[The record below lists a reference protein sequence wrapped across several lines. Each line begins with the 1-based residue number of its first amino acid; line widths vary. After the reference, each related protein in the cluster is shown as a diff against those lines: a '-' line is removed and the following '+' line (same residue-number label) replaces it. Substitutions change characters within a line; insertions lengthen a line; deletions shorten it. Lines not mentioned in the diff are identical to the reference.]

1 MTYVYSQE
9 AKERIAAMGAAAIT
23 DFIEEIPHDIRKAV
37 FDCLPKLPGGF
48 RPGTTAEFKEKQRRI
63 VSGLMHHSGR
73 TAASDWMSFAMLW
86 EGWGRTR
93 LGDSFPDGDGTEPDA
108 DAGLAF
114 IRKLVEGFPHVA
126 REDAQR
132 LLTFSGFPEHQDAE
146 RVLEHFALAIDVAR
160 NRLIDS
166 LPGRLD
172 GIEGR
177 LGSVE
182 GDARKVSKRMEI
194 IEAATE
200 KAASLLEDR
209 SGRIDATSR
218 AIDEMEAGAA
228 AVAERLTRVESE
240 SGTLGATVRGIEA
253 ERAALTARVTT
264 LEDGLGALA
273 ETREELLA
281 LRDRLGRLAE
291 RERDWVEAAPAIQD
305 LSDRVMALESVL
317 ASGGASGTQ
326 GPRVRLVESLS
337 DGPFIDISSVED
349 AVDVIAGNLQAA
361 GVMKGAA
368 QSVAREVAAALMAG
382 QMVQFSGSLA
392 DFLADACA
400 EAIGGPIHHEWR
412 VPVGLVADEAAA
424 DCMDAV
430 AEKGPEGCF
439 VLKGANL
446 SAFEVYGPA
455 IRDIVVR
462 RQFSAVPP
470 LGGLALL
477 ATWAEGPAAFP
488 DGGTLAELGPVF
500 DTDKF
505 AMRVTS
511 AKLLPIRCGRL
522 ACGSWGSL
530 NGEVPDQPPSTTL
543 LLDIL
548 KEAGFDGGALWRRT
562 AMRGLAALRAVP
574 GGTEEGDV
582 RSLVRSWVLPWAKA
596 CGGDTEE
603 LAQAADS
610 ALDDRPSDEAA

>member
-1 MTYVYSQE
+1 MTYVYSQDS
-9 AKERIAAMGAAAIT
+9 KERIAAMGAAAIT
-23 DFIEEIPHDIRKAV
+23 EFIEEIPHDIRKAV

-48 RPGTTAEFKEKQRRI
+48 RPGTAAEFKEKQRRI
-63 VSGLMHHSGR
+63 ISGLMHHSGR
-73 TAASDWMSFAMLW
+73 TAASDWMTFAMLW

-93 LGDSFPDGDGTEPDA
+93 FGDGFPDGDGTEPDA

-114 IRKLVEGFPHVA
+114 VRKLVEDFPHVA
-126 REDAQR
+126 REDAER
-132 LLTFSGFPEHQDAE
+132 LFAFSGFPEHQEAE
-146 RVLEHFALAIDVAR
+146 RILGHFALAVDVAR

-182 GDARKVSKRMEI
+182 GDARKASGRMEM
-194 IEAATE
+194 IEAAAE
-200 KAASLLEDR
+200 KAASLLENQ
-209 SGRIDATSR
+209 SGRIDAALK
-218 AIDEMEAGAA
+218 AIGEMEAGAA
-228 AVAERLTRVESE
+228 AAAAKLSRVESE
-240 SGTLGATVRGIEA
+240 SGDLGASVRGIVA
-253 ERAALTARVTT
+253 EGAALAARVTT
-264 LEDGLGALA
+264 LEDGLGALP
-273 ETREELLA
+273 EIRGEVLA
-281 LRDRLGRLAE
+281 LRDGLGHVAE
-291 RERDWVEAAPAIQD
+291 RERDWAEAAPAIRD
-305 LSDRVMALESVL
+305 LSERVTALESVL
-317 ASGGASGTQ
+317 AGGGAGGTQ

-337 DGPFIDISSVED
+337 DGPFIDVSTVGD

-368 QSVAREVAAALMAG
+368 QSVAREMAAALTAG

-412 VPVGLVADEAAA
+412 VPVGLVTDEAAA
-424 DCMDAV
+424 DCIDAV

-477 ATWAEGPAAFP
+477 VTWVEGPAAFP

-500 DTDKF
+500 DTDRI
-505 AMRVTS
+505 AMRATS
-511 AKLLPIRCGRL
+511 AKLPPIRSGRL
-522 ACGSWGSL
+522 ACASWGSL
-530 NGEVPDQPPSTTL
+530 NGEVPDQPPSMTL

-562 AMRGLAALRAVP
+562 AMRALAAMRAVP

-582 RSLVRSWVLPWAKA
+582 RSLVRSWALPWAKA

-603 LAQAADS
+603 LVRAADS